1 MSTYRVDWI
10 PYARALL
17 ASAWLR
23 ASNRNAVTRAQNAI
37 DKALAVDPKGHGKE
51 LSEGLWKIE
60 RLPLVAFYEIDDTT
74 RTVTV
79 TDLAHIP

>member
-17 ASAWLR
+17 ASAWLG

-37 DKALAVDPKGHGKE
+37 DKALAVDPKGQGRE

-60 RLPLVAFYEIDDTT
+60 RLPLAAYYEIDESSG
-74 RTVTV
+74 TVTV
-79 TDLAHIP
+79 TDLAFIP